1 MDMNGMKQQ
10 QRPAAPA
17 THSVP
22 HAGRKRSR
30 TLGWVAFGVA
40 GLVLALV
47 IIVGGL
53 VFTQKAQ
60 FNGNLVKKD
69 QYQAIFLT
77 NNQVYFGKIKAIS
90 DESVTMSDVYY
101 LQVQQSVQPDAKDKT
116 AADQQL
122 SLAKLGGELHGPEDT
137 MFLNRDQVLFWE
149 NLKNDSK
156 VVQAIQ
162 NNK

>member
-10 QRPAAPA
+10 RPAAPVP
-17 THSVP
+17 HNVP

-30 TLGWVAFGVA
+30 TLGMVAFGIA

-47 IIVGGL
+47 IIIGGV
-53 VFTQKAQ
+53 VFAQKTQLSAGQ
-60 FNGNLVKKD
+60 VKKD
-69 QYQAIFLT
+69 QYQAVFLT
-77 NNQVYFGKIKAIS
+77 NNQVYFGKVKSIN
-90 DESVTMSDVYY
+90 DESVVISDVYY

-116 AADQQL
+116 ADQQQL

-162 NNK
+162 NNNK